1 MGGIVKS
8 IAASILLALVVSA
21 TAQADQYV
29 PGVTGYGVKM
39 GLDFAT
45 INTNVSEFEGYDS
58 FVGGV
63 IGVFVNYGLSPAV
76 SIQPELYFTGKG
88 AGGEIIGGRNWRHHY
103 FELPVLFKY
112 CLSPTRTLKPHL
124 FCGPAFA
131 LLTSAEFQSSFISS
145 DRDMKDAASAFDL
158 GFAFGG
164 DLTYKRF
171 VFDLRYTVGMV
182 NVYDPDEW
190 NEIMDSESPSDL
202 YHMASDEH
210 IKNRNVAFTIG
221 FRF

>member
-1 MGGIVKS
+1 MKS
-8 IAASILLALVVSA
+8 IAALIPLALLISA

-45 INTNVSEFEGYDS
+45 IGTNISEFEGYDS

-63 IGVFVNYGLSPAV
+63 IGVFVNYGLSPKVAL
-76 SIQPELYFTGKG
+76 QPELYFTGKG
-88 AGGEIIGGRNWRHHY
+88 AGGEIIGGRNWRHQY
-103 FELPVLFKY
+103 FELPVLLKY
-112 CLSPTRTLKPHL
+112 CFSPDRTVKPHL
-124 FCGPAFA
+124 FCGPAIA
-131 LLTSAEFQSSFISS
+131 LLTSAEFQSSIIS
-145 DRDMKDAASAFDL
+145 DVRDMGDASNSFDL

-164 DLTYKRF
+164 DLTYKRL
-171 VFDLRYTVGMV
+171 VFDLRYTIGMV
-182 NVYDPDEW
+182 KVYDPDEW

-210 IKNRNVAFTIG
+210 IKNRNVALTIG
-221 FRF
+221 FRL